1 MATSLCLEYN
11 RTTNKTSVRFGR
23 GLFWRGTINLFH
35 SKGGLFDEREEYL
48 QEGTV
53 HLLDKGYPIFS
64 DEVGYTVTDNSLN
77 VNVWGSYNGLM
88 DHLWS
93 LEDVEEFLKSEYSK
107 RELIF

>member
-1 MATSLCLEYN
+1 MNERNIYKKAQAIGF
-11 RTTNKTSVRFGR
+11 SV
-23 GLFWRGTINLFH
+23 H
-35 SKGGLFDEREEYL
+35 KGK
-48 QEGTV
+48 V

-77 VNVWGSYNGLM
+77 VNVWGSYNGLL